1 MLTDG
6 KAISLIGETLR
17 KDGTLDAFEEE
28 NGPILGRVMIVEGKV
43 PEGIEAEPSEFARA
57 FICSFDFYDAE
68 LGIVLDLM
76 TKKPLSRVWINS
88 QIEDADTPSEE
99 WVDFFIEKLLSGIAE
114 DGNYGMPIC
123 SFVNNSTDLT
133 VVPSL
138 DSKLMAGN
146 DD

>member
-1 MLTDG
+1 MNARSRC
-6 KAISLIGETLR
+6 KRS
-17 KDGTLDAFEEE
+17 
-28 NGPILGRVMIVEGKV
+28 GRIQYADRWE
-43 PEGIEAEPSEFARA
+43 S
-57 FICSFDFYDAE
+57 
-68 LGIVLDLM
+68 DL
-76 TKKPLSRVWINS
+76 LNWRNS

-114 DGNYGMPIC
+114 DGSYGMPIC